1 MFRWYFIWKFKRSHK
16 AAAYKIHRK
25 IDKPLFGP
33 GFLGHLQSSKLWG
46 SNLSQYESPYK
57 RRRYVFFSFVI
68 IVIVAGIWI
77 IFESFQAI
85 NLF

>member
-1 MFRWYFIWKFKRSHK
+1 MFRWYFKWKFKRSLK
-16 AAAYKIHRK
+16 ATAYKIHLK
-25 IDKPLFGP
+25 INKPLFGP
-33 GFLGHLQSSKLWG
+33 GFLGHLQSSNLWG
-46 SNLSQYESPYK
+46 ANLSKYESPYK
-57 RRRYVFFSFVI
+57 RRRYICYSFVI